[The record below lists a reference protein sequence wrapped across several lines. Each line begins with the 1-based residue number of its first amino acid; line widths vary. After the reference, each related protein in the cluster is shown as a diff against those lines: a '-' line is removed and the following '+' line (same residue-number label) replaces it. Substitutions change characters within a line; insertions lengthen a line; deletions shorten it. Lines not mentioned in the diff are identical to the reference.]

1 MFFDVCTC
9 PALRAHE
16 RIVAAFSQVIFFACI
31 RTLVSCI
38 SSFKSGS
45 GDAMANYSAW
55 EKYSHLLEGEWLSP
69 LRGYM
74 TVSRKGD
81 DYERVVVKDAQGCL
95 LFHLSLTQTN
105 EGPRIICEGS
115 GIHIRGS
122 GCSKHCIQWTDTA
135 SGQDVDMW
143 HSKLL
148 RVIREAAS
156 WVENIQIRSDLHSSL
171 AALTPSTTTSSRR
184 TVGLCMTRKNRLW
197 QVERALPLNILHC
210 WPHRRWVTIHLVDF
224 GSSDDSLEW
233 VLKTCGVAIDAG
245 LLRVYSTDQHMP
257 HWHAS
262 IAKNTAHRLAEEDIL
277 VNVDCDN
284 IVGLNFPVDVVRRI
298 DSDGFTVLQYEEGD
312 GTCGRVAC
320 WREQFLELNG
330 YDEDCGPMGGQDID
344 LIKRL
349 KEMNGA
355 RFQRVTHSPHGQAI
369 PNSKAL
375 KIQNCDP
382 ASFGGCQSL
391 SQKTMARAWNQMNT
405 KNNEI
410 FAQRMRSGQLKRN
423 EGRLIG
429 LPARGVYRL

>member
-143 HSKLL
+143 
-148 RVIREAAS
+148 
-156 WVENIQIRSDLHSSL
+156 
-171 AALTPSTTTSSRR
+171 PSM
-184 TVGLCMTRKNRLW
+184 L
-197 QVERALPLNILHC
+197 
-210 WPHRRWVTIHLVDF
+210 F
-224 GSSDDSLEW
+224 
-233 VLKTCGVAIDAG
+233 
-245 LLRVYSTDQHMP
+245 
-257 HWHAS
+257 
-262 IAKNTAHRLAEEDIL
+262 
-277 VNVDCDN
+277 
-284 IVGLNFPVDVVRRI
+284 
-298 DSDGFTVLQYEEGD
+298 
-312 GTCGRVAC
+312 
-320 WREQFLELNG
+320 
-330 YDEDCGPMGGQDID
+330 
-344 LIKRL
+344 
-349 KEMNGA
+349 
-355 RFQRVTHSPHGQAI
+355 
-369 PNSKAL
+369 
-375 KIQNCDP
+375 DP
-382 ASFGGCQSL
+382 
-391 SQKTMARAWNQMNT
+391 
-405 KNNEI
+405 
-410 FAQRMRSGQLKRN
+410 
-423 EGRLIG
+423 
-429 LPARGVYRL
+429 